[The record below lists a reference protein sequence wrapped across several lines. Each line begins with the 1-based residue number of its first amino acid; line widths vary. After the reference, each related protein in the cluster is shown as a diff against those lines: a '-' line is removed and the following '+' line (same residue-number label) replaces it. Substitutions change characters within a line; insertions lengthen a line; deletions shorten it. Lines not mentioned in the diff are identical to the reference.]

1 MFEVF
6 AGVYISHTSYTIH
19 PPVYHMNVY
28 WSVFTANFVKSIAV
42 KSIAVKSIAVKSIAV
57 KSIAVKRIAVKSIAV
72 KRIAVKSIAV
82 VAMAIQSFGATLHTT
97 YLHTH
102 LHSVTRLH
110 SLCVLCRCLAS
121 EITLD

>member
-42 KSIAVKSIAVKSIAV
+42 KSIAVKSIAVK
-57 KSIAVKRIAVKSIAV
+57 
-72 KRIAVKSIAV
+72 RIAVKSIAV
-82 VAMAIQSFGATLHTT
+82 VAMTIQSFGASLHTT

-102 LHSVTRLH
+102 LHSVTRRH

>member
-57 KSIAVKRIAVKSIAV
+57 K
-72 KRIAVKSIAV
+72 RIAVKSIAV
-82 VAMAIQSFGATLHTT
+82 VAMAIQSFGASLHTT